1 MAKRPLFFAY
11 EDRSQITNL
20 TVETYEL
27 TPAAATEFLKKQ
39 IDASDLWEKTDA
51 LMSDTVAKTLQTERT
66 VPKALNY
73 QHEPCHIHIYI

>member
-39 IDASDLWEKTDA
+39 IDASDL
-51 LMSDTVAKTLQTERT
+51 
-66 VPKALNY
+66 
-73 QHEPCHIHIYI
+73 